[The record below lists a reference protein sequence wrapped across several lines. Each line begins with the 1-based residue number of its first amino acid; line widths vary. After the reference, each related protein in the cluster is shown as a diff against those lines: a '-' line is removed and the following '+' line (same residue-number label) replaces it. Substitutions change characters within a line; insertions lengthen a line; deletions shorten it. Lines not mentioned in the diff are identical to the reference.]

1 MRPEGQQLGVKAFPT
16 LILSWLVTGV
26 GAAGGSVLGNAWG
39 PPGLRVGAIL
49 GGVIGLLLTVDVAKR
64 LGWLPGAERVGAFL
78 GGLVGFAVA
87 IPITLSN
94 MHTPLIAIASCGL
107 VGVGALFGAGVAR
120 GWHRSA

>member
-1 MRPEGQQLGVKAFPT
+1 MRPQPRHPGMSAFPT
-16 LILSWLVTGV
+16 LILCWLLTGV

-39 PPGLRVGAIL
+39 PSGLRVGAIL
-49 GGVIGLLLTVDVAKR
+49 GGVIGLLLAVALARR
-64 LGWLPGAERVGAFL
+64 LGWLPGGESTGAFL

-87 IPITLSN
+87 IPITLSS
-94 MHTPLIAIASCGL
+94 MDTPVIPIATCGL